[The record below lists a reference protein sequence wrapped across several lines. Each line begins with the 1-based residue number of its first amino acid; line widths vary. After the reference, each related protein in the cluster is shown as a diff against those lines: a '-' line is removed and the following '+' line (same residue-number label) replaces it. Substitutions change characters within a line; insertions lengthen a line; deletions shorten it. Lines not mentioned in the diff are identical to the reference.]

1 MTKNISNRDWETI
14 SAYLDGQLSGR
25 KLIRFETRLSQ
36 DSELRIALDELHHT
50 RQVLRNTPS
59 LRIPRNFLLTPQ
71 MVGNP
76 RHLPR
81 LAPVFGWTSAVAS
94 LLLVLL
100 LVGDF
105 FTPAGVIP
113 IAWNNVPRQAAQSS
127 QEIGGDRANAE
138 APMMDAPALG
148 GSSENNGF
156 DVMAEEDF
164 QEVVVIPEMESV
176 ATAAA
181 ATEEMDEATA
191 TAQSSPEEE
200 PTAQIGEEDLMMAAE
215 SPSEPEA
222 ASPKVLTDT
231 TLLKEEFASES
242 LEPSQTITGEVTLN
256 QEFVQAE
263 PTATEMATEVVQQA
277 EETPTIPVIE
287 TFTGEEP
294 LPPEEK
300 SKVGEQTSIDSPNPA
315 DEMAVRAAPEMDTE
329 TIVVEEQVSDKI
341 PETRKSPH
349 DFLAGIEAGVILLA
363 LSTAIA
369 WLYLR
374 RRGG

>member
-50 RQVLRNTPS
+50 RQALRNTPS
-59 LRIPRNFLLTPQ
+59 LRVPRNFLLNPQ

-138 APMMDAPALG
+138 APMMDAPELG

-164 QEVVVIPEMESV
+164 QEVVVIPEMESG

-287 TFTGEEP
+287 TYIGEEP
-294 LPPEEK
+294 LPPEEE
-300 SKVGEQTSIDSPNPA
+300 SKIGEQTSIDSPNPA

>member
-1 MTKNISNRDWETI
+1 MTKNISNRDWETV

-36 DSELRIALDELHHT
+36 DSELRIALDELHQT

-59 LRIPRNFLLTPQ
+59 LRIPRNFLLNPQ

-138 APMMDAPALG
+138 APMMDAPELG

-181 ATEEMDEATA
+181 AT
-191 TAQSSPEEE
+191 
-200 PTAQIGEEDLMMAAE
+200 
-215 SPSEPEA
+215 
-222 ASPKVLTDT
+222 
-231 TLLKEEFASES
+231 
-242 LEPSQTITGEVTLN
+242 
-256 QEFVQAE
+256 
-263 PTATEMATEVVQQA
+263 
-277 EETPTIPVIE
+277 
-287 TFTGEEP
+287 
-294 LPPEEK
+294 
-300 SKVGEQTSIDSPNPA
+300 
-315 DEMAVRAAPEMDTE
+315 
-329 TIVVEEQVSDKI
+329 
-341 PETRKSPH
+341 
-349 DFLAGIEAGVILLA
+349 GINWYKRHC
-363 LSTAIA
+363 LSTTS
-369 WLYLR
+369 
-374 RRGG
+374 